1 MLSRIARV
9 GRTAVA
15 GAALLA
21 LGLPANAD
29 DPIPDLEGVW
39 LKTAGQI
46 LYWNGEVNTFPNN
59 YDIAQIEITDQDGAV
74 FHAAQST
81 VAREGREP
89 GRHGTQP
96 ITQGG
101 QPMVGAVGWDGTSV
115 VLSDVG
121 DTTVYNC
128 MLVDQNTLH
137 CLVWE
142 AGAHALAG
150 RIVLVRE

>member
-1 MLSRIARV
+1 VLSRIVRV

-15 GAALLA
+15 GATLLT
-21 LGLPANAD
+21 LGLPAHAD

-39 LKTAGQI
+39 LMTAGQI
-46 LYWNGEVNTFPNN
+46 LYWNGEANTFPNN

-74 FHAAQST
+74 FQAAQST

-96 ITQGG
+96 ITQPG
-101 QPMVGAVGWDGTSV
+101 QPMIGAVGWDGTSV
-115 VLSDVG
+115 VFSDVG

-128 MLVDQNTLH
+128 TLSDGITLH

-142 AGAHALAG
+142 AGDHALAG
-150 RIVLVRE
+150 RITLVRE